1 MGDGRPEM
9 ARGPPCVAVPLALA
23 RCPLHVPSLVRPPV
37 SGNRPPAPP
46 RCVIPRCPI
55 IAHSVTDSG
64 RPTRG
69 LPAGTETLPGRC
81 VRHTGSCK
89 CALFCIDFL
98 RPAELGRKHLRSAPR
113 SVVTGS
119 RLLCWLLTPGGTW
132 KAAAHSAARGRGV
145 LASCYGLNRR
155 LPPTGRAKGTAGG
168 GLAWGL
174 AARPVAC

>member
-1 MGDGRPEM
+1 MPRNGPR
-9 ARGPPCVAVPLALA
+9 AAVCRGPPGLGPVPPSRPLA
-23 RCPLHVPSLVRPPV
+23 RPSSSVRK
-37 SGNRPPAPP
+37 SPPAPP

-69 LPAGTETLPGRC
+69 LPEGTETLPGKC

-98 RPAELGRKHLRSAPR
+98 CPAELGRKHLRSAPR

-119 RLLCWLLTPGGTW
+119 RLLCWLLTRGGTW

>member
-1 MGDGRPEM
+1 MWVTSAQKWPR
-9 ARGPPCVAVPLALA
+9 AAVCRGPPGLGPVPPSRPLA
-23 RCPLHVPSLVRPPV
+23 RPSSGVRKSPAGPAPV
-37 SGNRPPAPP
+37 RDTALSHNRPFSY
-46 RCVIPRCPI
+46 RLQE
-55 IAHSVTDSG
+55 
-64 RPTRG
+64 TRG

-81 VRHTGSCK
+81 VWHTGSCK

-132 KAAAHSAARGRGV
+132 KAAAHSAARGRGI

-155 LPPTGRAKGTAGG
+155 LPPTGRAKVTAGG

>member
-1 MGDGRPEM
+1 MWVTGAQKWPEGHRVSRSPWPWPG
-9 ARGPPCVAVPLALA
+9 APFTSPRSSVPGVRKSPASPAPVRDTALS
-23 RCPLHVPSLVRPPV
+23 H
-37 SGNRPPAPP
+37 NRPFSY
-46 RCVIPRCPI
+46 RLQE
-55 IAHSVTDSG
+55 
-64 RPTRG
+64 TRG